1 MRWKNLNLVVLL
13 FMMWLLI
20 WTVAEVSLPK
30 EWFFMRVTD
39 SIREQGNLDG
49 HSILLPVRLSSVRLS
64 FTNRS
69 NPLCKYI

>member
-30 EWFFMRVTD
+30 ERDFMRVTD

-49 HSILLPVRLSSVRLS
+49 
-64 FTNRS
+64 RS
-69 NPLCKYI
+69 LC

>member
-30 EWFFMRVTD
+30 ERVFMRVTD

-49 HSILLPVRLSSVRLS
+49 RSILLPVRLSSVRIS

-69 NPLCKYI
+69 NPICKYI

>member
-30 EWFFMRVTD
+30 EWVFMRVTD

-49 HSILLPVRLSSVRLS
+49 RSILLPVRLSSVRLS
-64 FTNRS
+64 FTNMS
-69 NPLCKYI
+69 NPICKYI

>member
-49 HSILLPVRLSSVRLS
+49 HSIFLPVRLSSARLS

>member
-30 EWFFMRVTD
+30 EWVFMRVTD

-49 HSILLPVRLSSVRLS
+49 RSIVAPVRLSSVRIS

-69 NPLCKYI
+69 NPRCKYI